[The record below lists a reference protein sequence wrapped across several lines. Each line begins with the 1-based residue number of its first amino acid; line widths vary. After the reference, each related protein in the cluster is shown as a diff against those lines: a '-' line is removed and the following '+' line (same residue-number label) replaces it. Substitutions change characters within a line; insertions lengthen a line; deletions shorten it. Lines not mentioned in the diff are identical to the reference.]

1 MQISTLEKL
10 PATSETLKMRYIKLS
25 GPKNGR
31 HVCPPQPN
39 WNHSIGVGLALTAL
53 AGCGGSDDAG
63 ESRETRDRD
72 NASSGSIQSNDTE
85 SYFMGLGPPSIQ
97 PYWTSSLVM
106 SKPEQTVVPMLNSYS
121 RVIEFSFPIIQP
133 EYKQIDVLGWQPSTW
148 QMKVAA
154 REIFEKL
161 GSYLDVTFVEV
172 ADTLDK
178 NVIALATS
186 KQTDTTGFAYFP
198 NPDFDLGMDVFIS
211 EDYSRPRVVSLETTN
226 YDYQVLLHE
235 IGHALGLKHPFEVD
249 GENRSVL
256 SPREDDSSY
265 TVMSYNASLTTFS
278 GDLRVLDLMAL
289 TKLYGVNPSFK
300 AGDNIYEFS
309 NNSGN
314 FIIDGDGTDSI
325 IYRGNQDAFLDLR
338 SGGHSYLGEKSA
350 FISAPK
356 QLTISEG
363 SQIEN
368 AITGSGD
375 DVVIGNEL
383 GNLLITAGGDD
394 YIFAGEG
401 GDVVSSGA
409 GSDIV
414 DLSEDVPVADVLNYT
429 LEFGDPDF
437 DVIGG
442 FSQGSGGDQLNFKSF
457 FSTAPIVTPLI
468 DKTNVPN
475 ARVDN
480 SIVRIIGNIFDT
492 PQNLNAALSMDGVL
506 SNLSLSAHHR
516 SLFVAADTQAA
527 GEDQRLFAA
536 YNTGDDLIINQLA
549 VFEGGHLDIDSWMIG
564 NFSGDFIA

>member
-1 MQISTLEKL
+1 
-10 PATSETLKMRYIKLS
+10 MRYMKFS
-25 GPKNGR
+25 GPNNGR
-31 HVCPPQPN
+31 HVYSLQPN
-39 WNHSIGVGLALTAL
+39 WNQSIGVGLALTAL

-63 ESRETRDRD
+63 ESRATRDRD
-72 NASSGSIQSNDTE
+72 TASSGSKQPNDIE

-97 PYWTSSLVM
+97 PYWTSSLIM

-121 RVIEFSFPIIQP
+121 RIIEFSFPIIQP
-133 EYKQIDVLGWQPSTW
+133 EYEQIDVLGWQPSTW

-172 ADTLDK
+172 ADPLDR

-198 NPDFDLGMDVFIS
+198 NPDFELGMDVFIS
-211 EDYSRPRVVSLETTN
+211 EDYSRPRVVSLAETN

-235 IGHALGLKHPFEVD
+235 IGHALGLKHPFEAD
-249 GENRSVL
+249 GENRNVL
-256 SPREDDSSY
+256 SPREDESSY

-289 TKLYGVNPSFK
+289 AELYGVNPSFN

-309 NNSGN
+309 NKGGK
-314 FIIDGDGTDSI
+314 FIIDGGGTDSI

-338 SGGHSYLGEKSA
+338 SGGHSYLDEKSA

-356 QLTISEG
+356 QLTISQG

-368 AITGSGD
+368 ATTGSGD
-375 DVVIGNEL
+375 DVVIGNES
-383 GNLLITAGGDD
+383 GNVLITAGGDD

-401 GDVVSSGA
+401 GDVITSGA

-414 DLSEDVPVADVLNYT
+414 DLSEDVPAPDLLNYT

-457 FSTAPIVTPLI
+457 FSSVPILTPLI
-468 DKTNVPN
+468 NTTNVPN
-475 ARVDN
+475 ARIDN
-480 SIVRIIGNIFDT
+480 SILRIVGNSFDT
-492 PQNLNAALSMDGVL
+492 PQHLDTALSVDGVL

-516 SLFVAADTQAA
+516 SLFVAADTQAT
-527 GEDQRLFAA
+527 GEDQRLFAV
-536 YNTGDDLIINQLA
+536 YNTGDDLTINQLA
-549 VFEGGHLDIDSWMIG
+549 VFQGGHLDINSWMIG
-564 NFSGDFIA
+564 NFSSDFIT